1 MHFIISQ
8 WFPHNRSLV
17 VGIIASGL
25 GLGAV
30 VFVPLQTYFINP
42 NNIDDLSSPQITEK
56 VPNAFRNLGCLIL
69 CLQIIGF
76 ILLREKHPKL
86 DIHAE
91 LSIMRVKI
99 LCFWLNVIFFTLN
112 FDFLHFRASQDFTD
126 LKNEMEYPAR
136 NYSISEALQT
146 IDFYL
151 AFFIN
156 FFNSAS
162 VGLTSCTVKIY
173 GIDAGFDKLF
183 LASVLTCSAIFNCIG
198 RIIWGYVGD
207 RFSFKGPMTVLQIEW
222 ALLWFTYPYVT
233 MDAGVSGKTLF
244 AIWNFLLYSC
254 IAGNFVLI
262 HNLATKIFGPQ
273 NMPTIFGLLFAA
285 MAPSNLFLSGV
296 FSTFDM
302 KFYWKEIYS
311 IGGCFAIIGLILLIF
326 VRDPNVGC
334 VSCFN
339 PVTRVCDCY
348 RIPDEGKVILEKLN
362 EAQD

>member
-1 MHFIISQ
+1 MFGFGIGAAYSVLYAVASA
-8 WFPHNRSLV
+8 WFPYNRSLV

-42 NNIDDLSSPQITEK
+42 NNIDDLSSSQVTER
-56 VPNAFRNLGCLIL
+56 VPKAFRNLGCLIL

-76 ILLREKHPKL
+76 ALLREKHPKL

-91 LSIMRVKI
+91 LSII
-99 LCFWLNVIFFTLN
+99 
-112 FDFLHFRASQDFTD
+112 ASQDFAD
-126 LKNEMEYPAR
+126 LKKEMEYPVR
-136 NYSISEALQT
+136 NYSILEALQT
-146 IDFYL
+146 TDFYL

-173 GIDAGFDKLF
+173 GIDAGF
-183 LASVLTCSAIFNCIG
+183 
-198 RIIWGYVGD
+198 GD

-222 ALLWFTYPYVT
+222 ALLWFTYPYIT
-233 MDAGVSGKTLF
+233 MHASVSGKALF

-262 HNLATKIFGPQ
+262 HNLAIKIFGPK

-302 KFYWKEIYS
+302 KFHWKEIYS
-311 IGGCFAIIGLILLIF
+311 IGGCFAIIGLFLLIF
-326 VRDPNVGC
+326 VRDPNIGC

-339 PVTRVCDCY
+339 SVTRVRDCCH
-348 RIPDEGKVILEKLN
+348 IPDKGKVILEKLN
-362 EAQD
+362 EALD